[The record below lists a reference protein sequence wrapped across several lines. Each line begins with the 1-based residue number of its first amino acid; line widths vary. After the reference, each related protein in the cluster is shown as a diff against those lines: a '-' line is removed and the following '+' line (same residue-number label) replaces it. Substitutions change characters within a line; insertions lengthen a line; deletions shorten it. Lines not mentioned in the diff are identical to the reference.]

1 MSTSNASSARQ
12 RIESLL
18 DEKSFVEIG
27 GLVSARATDFNL
39 KQIDTPSDG
48 VITGYGLINDVLV
61 YVYSQDVSVIN
72 GTIGEMHA
80 KKIASLYDLAM
91 KMGAPV
97 IGLIDSAG
105 LRLQEAM
112 DALNGLGEIYFKQS
126 MASGVIPQIGA
137 VFGSCGGGQCI
148 SMGLNDFVFMEDKA
162 KLFVNS
168 PNTLKDNYT
177 EKCDTASAEFM
188 SAESGIVD
196 FAGSEADVIAKIR
209 ELVSIIPSNNEE
221 DALLADEED
230 DLNRASANL
239 AGGYKDGVLALTD
252 IADGYDF
259 FEIKPEFGK
268 DLVAGFI
275 KLDGMTVGAMANR
288 SVIYDEDGKVKEE
301 LGTAISVRGL
311 EKAASFVNLC
321 DAFNIPILTLTNV
334 SGFKSCVHCEKR
346 IAKAAAALTYAFAN
360 ATVPKVNLITEL
372 AFGSAGVVM
381 NSKSLGCDVTFALEG
396 AKIGTMDSKIAAQII
411 YDNDSS
417 ADLNAKAKEYD
428 ELQNSALS
436 AAKRGYIDYIIK
448 ADEARKYIIGAFEML
463 YSKREDRPF
472 KKHGTV

>member
-301 LGTAISVRGL
+301 LGAAISVRGL

>member
-321 DAFNIPILTLTNV
+321 DAFNIPLLTLTNV

>member
-1 MSTSNASSARQ
+1 MSTSNASSARR

-177 EKCDTASAEFM
+177 EKCDTASAEYM

-321 DAFNIPILTLTNV
+321 DAFNIPLLTLTNV

-411 YDNDSS
+411 YDNDAS

>member
-1 MSTSNASSARQ
+1 MSTSNASSARR

-177 EKCDTASAEFM
+177 EKCDTASAEYM

-321 DAFNIPILTLTNV
+321 DAFNIPLLTLTNV

>member
-126 MASGVIPQIGA
+126 MASGVIPQVGA

-148 SMGLNDFVFMEDKA
+148 SMGINDFVFMEDKA

-196 FAGSEADVIAKIR
+196 FTGSEADVIAKIR

-321 DAFNIPILTLTNV
+321 DAFNIPLLTLTNV

>member
-275 KLDGMTVGAMANR
+275 KLDGMTVGAIANR

>member
-196 FAGSEADVIAKIR
+196 YAGSETDVIAKIR

-321 DAFNIPILTLTNV
+321 DAFNIPLLTLTNV

-411 YDNDSS
+411 YDNDAS

>member
-1 MSTSNASSARQ
+1 MSTSNASSARR

>member
-1 MSTSNASSARQ
+1 
-12 RIESLL
+12 
-18 DEKSFVEIG
+18 
-27 GLVSARATDFNL
+27 
-39 KQIDTPSDG
+39 
-48 VITGYGLINDVLV
+48 
-61 YVYSQDVSVIN
+61 
-72 GTIGEMHA
+72 
-80 KKIASLYDLAM
+80 
-91 KMGAPV
+91 
-97 IGLIDSAG
+97 
-105 LRLQEAM
+105 M

-321 DAFNIPILTLTNV
+321 DAFNIPLLTLTNV